1 MYIPLTGELRI
12 IRLYLPADK
21 SPVEIASLQYTGKAG
36 TFKVWNFTSEKP

>member
-1 MYIPLTGELRI
+1 VYIPLTGELRI